1 MNKIILFIYFF
12 SFTLIAN
19 SQTADFTYQTS
30 DGLFCSPSS
39 VQFTQTS
46 SGNPHGFIW
55 SFGNGALSNSQNPL
69 VTYNNAG
76 IYTVKLIVIYE
87 QKTVVVTKTI
97 FINPSITLSIGY
109 DRNYICKPGDI
120 NFTAKSNGKIIKY
133 NWDFGDSSGVLTTT
147 TDSATHSYANYGVYK
162 VTLQVIDLSGCSAT
176 TNTTV
181 KVQAPTI
188 TGTVSPTSGCIPA
201 NVSFNA
207 KAVIPVNS
215 SVTNYAW
222 DFGDGSP
229 IASTVTNT
237 ISHVYSATGNYSPSL
252 TLTTNEGC
260 TSSYN
265 FGGLAFGTPPFNQ
278 IAYPVK
284 TTICGSETAQ
294 FVSNATN
301 ANSYFWNFGD
311 GSTTTVT
318 DSIAQHKYQTLG
330 TKNIS
335 VTPAYNGCNSNPIT
349 FQINVVGVIA
359 SYNYSNSC
367 ADKKTFSF
375 NNTSQGNLSTVLWD
389 FGDGTPPINLL
400 NAIHTFPSSGTYV
413 TTLTVT
419 DSITGCSDS
428 YSQTIHTAGPSL
440 VNSDSSICRN
450 DSSTFSIINNY
461 NNPSA
466 TYTWNVAGTQKGPFN
481 SPAYTVKA
489 TLFGNFNNFVIINN
503 GPQFCRDTILLN
515 HTILVKGP
523 NLNFSAPASICFN
536 TPYNITNTSQ
546 PYIAA
551 DSVTLWYW
559 NFGALSTNDSTYQP
573 QPYSYNKPGKFNV
586 KLVGI
591 DLNGCKDSL
600 VKTITINPLPFIHV
614 IPNFDTLCSGNFDTL
629 IAFHSDSITWTPALS
644 LSCATCDTVLA
655 NPSATTIFYATAT
668 NRFGCTSIDS
678 SEVKVF
684 SPFVATPLIN
694 DPYICLN
701 DTVKLD
707 MDPPMKSIVW
717 SPSTGLSNSNNYG
730 PIATPIQTTT
740 YTATLTDSAGCFTS
754 SAAIK
759 VYVKSLPTVD
769 AGPDQTYPYNSSF
782 SLSPTYSNN
791 ISSYNWT
798 PSSLLT
804 CNSCAFPKG
813 VATST
818 NTYLIKVTSDSGCI
832 AKDTITIFVECKD
845 ANLLMPTAFTP
856 NNDNL
861 NNYFYPLGRG
871 IKSIVR
877 FSIYDRYGKLVY
889 EAKNFPPNDKS
900 FGWNGKIKT
909 LDQSTSVFVYY
920 IEALCDV
927 GEKIYKKGSVV
938 LIR

>member
-1 MNKIILFIYFF
+1 MNKIILFIYFL

-30 DGLFCSPSS
+30 DGLFCNPSS
-39 VQFTQTS
+39 VQFTATA
-46 SGNPHGFIW
+46 SGSPRGYIW
-55 SFGNGALSNSQNPL
+55 SFGNSTGGNGPNQL
-69 VTYNNAG
+69 VNYNNPG
-76 IYTVKLIVIYE
+76 TYTVSLIVIY
-87 QKTVVVTKTI
+87 QQNTINVTKTI
-97 FINPSITLSIGY
+97 TINPSVTASINY

-120 NFTAKSNGKIIKY
+120 NFIATTSGNIAGY
-133 NWDFGDSSGVLTTT
+133 DWDFGDGTGTISTTT
-147 TDSATHSYANYGVYK
+147 NNITHTYVALGTYK
-162 VTLQVIDLSGCSAT
+162 VTLKAIAVTGCYT
-176 TNTTV
+176 TANTTISV
-181 KVQAPTI
+181 KDPAI
-188 TGTVSPTSGCIPA
+188 SGTLSPASGCIPA
-201 NVSFNA
+201 RVNFNA
-207 KAVIPVNS
+207 NAVIPINS
-215 SVTNYAW
+215 SVSNYSW
-222 DFGDGSP
+222 DFGDGSA
-229 IASTVTNT
+229 ISSTATNNT
-237 ISHVYSATGNYSPSL
+237 NHIYNATGSYSPSV
-252 TLTTNEGC
+252 TITTSEGC
-260 TSSYN
+260 TSKYN
-265 FGGLAFGTPPFNQ
+265 YASIAFGTPPFNH

-284 TTICGSETAQ
+284 TTICGSETAK
-294 FVSNATN
+294 FVSKATN

-311 GSTTTVT
+311 GSTATVT
-318 DSIAQHKYQTLG
+318 DTIAQHKYKTLG
-330 TKNIS
+330 TKNIT
-335 VTPAYNGCNSNPIT
+335 VTPAYNGCNGNPIT

-375 NNTSQGNLSTVLWD
+375 TNTSQGNLSIVSWN
-389 FGDGTPPINLL
+389 FGDGTPQVNTV
-400 NAIHTFPSSGTYV
+400 NAIHTFPSSGTFL
-413 TTLTVT
+413 TTVTVT
-419 DSITGCSDS
+419 DSVTGCSDS

-440 VNSDSSICRN
+440 VNTDSSICRN

-481 SPAYTVKA
+481 SPTYTVKA

-503 GPQFCRDTILLN
+503 GPQFCRDTIILN

-523 NLNFSAPASICFN
+523 NLSFTAPASICFN
-536 TPYNITNTSQ
+536 TPFNVTNTSQ
-546 PYIAA
+546 PYIAS

-559 NFGALSTNDSTYQP
+559 NFGAISTNDSIYQP
-573 QPYSYNKPGKFNV
+573 QPYSYNRPGKFNV

-591 DLNGCKDSL
+591 DTNGCKDSL

-629 IAFHSDSITWTPALS
+629 IAFHSDSITWSPALS
-644 LSCATCDTVLA
+644 LSCARCDTVLA
-655 NPSATTIFYATAT
+655 NPSATTKFYATAT
-668 NRFGCTSIDS
+668 NRFSCTSIDS
-678 SEVKVF
+678 SEIKVF

-701 DTVKLD
+701 DSVKLD
-707 MDPPMKSIVW
+707 IDPPMKSIVW

-730 PIATPIQTTT
+730 PIASPIQTTT

-754 SAAIK
+754 SADIK

-769 AGPDQTYPYNSSF
+769 AGPDQTYPYNSGF
-782 SLSPTYSNN
+782 SLSPAYSNN
-791 ISSYNWT
+791 ISTYNWT

-813 VATST
+813 VASST
-818 NTYLIKVTSDSGCI
+818 TTYLINVTSDSGCI

-861 NNYFYPLGRG
+861 NDYFYPVGRG

-900 FGWNGKIKT
+900 FGWNGKINT
-909 LDQSTSVFVYY
+909 MDQSTSVFVYY

-927 GEKIYKKGSVV
+927 GEKLYKKGSVV

>member
-30 DGLFCSPSS
+30 DGLFCNPSS

-46 SGNPHGFIW
+46 SGNPHGFFW
-55 SFGNGALSNSQNPL
+55 SFGNGAFSNSQNPL
-69 VTYNNAG
+69 IAYNNAG
-76 IYTVKLIVIYE
+76 IYTVKLVVIYD
-87 QKTVVVTKTI
+87 QKTAVVTKTI
-97 FINPSITLSIGY
+97 FINPSITASIGY

-120 NFTAKSNGKIIKY
+120 NFTAKTNGKIIKY
-133 NWDFGDSSGVLTTT
+133 NWDFGDSSVVLTTT

-188 TGTVSPTSGCIPA
+188 TGTVSRTSGCIPA
-201 NVSFNA
+201 TVSFNA
-207 KAVIPVNS
+207 KAAIPVNS

-222 DFGDGSP
+222 DFGDGST
-229 IASTVTNT
+229 IASTATNT
-237 ISHVYSATGNYSPSL
+237 ISHVYSVTGNYSPSL
-252 TLTTNEGC
+252 TVTTNEGC
-260 TSSYN
+260 TNN
-265 FGGLAFGTPPFNQ
+265 FPFTKIAFGTPPFNH
-278 IAYPVK
+278 IAYPVI
-284 TTICGSETAQ
+284 TTICGSETAK
-294 FVSNATN
+294 FVSKATN

-311 GSTTTVT
+311 GSTATVT
-318 DSIAQHKYQTLG
+318 DTIAQHKYKTLG
-330 TKNIS
+330 TKNIT
-335 VTPAYNGCNSNPIT
+335 VTPAYNGCNGNPIT

-367 ADKKTFSF
+367 TDKKTFSF
-375 NNTSQGNLSTVLWD
+375 TNTSQGNLSIVSWN
-389 FGDGTPPINLL
+389 FGDGTPPVNTV
-400 NAIHTFPSSGTYV
+400 NAIHTFPSSGTFV
-413 TTLTVT
+413 TTVTVT
-419 DSITGCSDS
+419 DNITGCSDR

-440 VNSDSSICRN
+440 VNTDSSICRN

-481 SPAYTVKA
+481 SPTYTVKA
-489 TLFGNFNNFVIINN
+489 SLFGNFNNFVIINN

-523 NLNFSAPASICFN
+523 NLSFTAPASICFN
-536 TPYNITNTSQ
+536 TPYNVINTSK

-559 NFGALSTNDSTYQP
+559 NFGATSTNDSIYQP
-573 QPYSYNKPGKFNV
+573 QPYTYNRPGKFNV

-591 DLNGCKDSL
+591 DTNGCKDSL

-629 IAFHSDSITWTPALS
+629 IAFHSDSITWSPALS
-644 LSCATCDTVLA
+644 LSCVTCDTVLA
-655 NPSATTIFYATAT
+655 NPSATTKFYATAT
-668 NRFGCTSIDS
+668 NRFSCTSIDS
-678 SEVKVF
+678 SEIKVF

-701 DTVKLD
+701 DSVKLEIG
-707 MDPPMKSIVW
+707 PPMKSIVW

-730 PIATPIQTTT
+730 PIASPIQTTT

-754 SAAIK
+754 SADIK

-861 NNYFYPLGRG
+861 NDYFYPVGRG

-927 GEKIYKKGSVV
+927 GEKLYKKGSVV